1 MTMYE
6 MLACLYEMCF
16 WRYEI
21 KSEFSVM
28 FSGKMINFAK
38 FLFVCEKQ
46 TNCIKSSKTSANKK
60 IVTTKKTNKRFFI

>member
-1 MTMYE
+1 MPKRESDIDFLTLYE

-46 TNCIKSSKTSANKK
+46 TNCIKVSENECKT
-60 IVTTKKTNKRFFI
+60 KR

>member
-1 MTMYE
+1 MPKRESDIDFLTLYE

-21 KSEFSVM
+21 KSVFSVM

-38 FLFVCEKQ
+38 F
-46 TNCIKSSKTSANKK
+46 
-60 IVTTKKTNKRFFI
+60 